1 MARHKCHPA
10 GNMIPLKLTRLGP
23 SGMSGFPGQDITL
36 QRGRQ
41 QLLPHYPCFLL
52 GHSIKDLPTYFLFP
66 HTRVSGAMSFSLLS
80 KHDRLS
86 FHALVPLLEHFPSAG
101 MSFPAGQAGKCLLIL
116 KEPDEMCLLRKS
128 SQPPSPEQGCVSE
141 P

>member
-1 MARHKCHPA
+1 
-10 GNMIPLKLTRLGP
+10 MIPLKLARLGQ

-41 QLLPHYPCFLL
+41 QLLPYYTCFLL
-52 GHSIKDLPTYFLFP
+52 GHSIKDLPTYFPFP

-86 FHALVPLLEHFPSAG
+86 LHASMPLVEHFPLGG
-101 MSFPAGQAGKCLLIL
+101 MSFAAGPAGKRPLIL
-116 KEPDEMCLLRKS
+116 
-128 SQPPSPEQGCVSE
+128 
-141 P
+141 